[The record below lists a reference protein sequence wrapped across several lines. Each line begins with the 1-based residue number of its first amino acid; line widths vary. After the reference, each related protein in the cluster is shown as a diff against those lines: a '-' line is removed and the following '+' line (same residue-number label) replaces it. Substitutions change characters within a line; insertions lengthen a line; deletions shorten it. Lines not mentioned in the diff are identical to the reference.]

1 MASFPLF
8 GKFNNKNTLKMKA
21 AIIILLIAIF
31 HILPIVG
38 IVLIAINVEP
48 IYHAIGTAI
57 VFMSTLVVGYI
68 HGINK
73 SFG

>member
-1 MASFPLF
+1 
-8 GKFNNKNTLKMKA
+8 MKA

-57 VFMSTLVVGYI
+57 VLCLLLSWAISTESISRSVKLSSVVTR
-68 HGINK
+68 
-73 SFG
+73 